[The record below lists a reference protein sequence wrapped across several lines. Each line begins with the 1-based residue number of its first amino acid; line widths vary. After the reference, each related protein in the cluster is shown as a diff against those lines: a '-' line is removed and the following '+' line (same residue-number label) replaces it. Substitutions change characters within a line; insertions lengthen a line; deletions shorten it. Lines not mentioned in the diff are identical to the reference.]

1 VPDPAWA
8 DEAVRGALGLLAFL
22 ALFAA
27 ARFRFT
33 AREGRRGPADIGL
46 D

>member
-1 VPDPAWA
+1 MPDAAWA
-8 DEAVRGALGLLAFL
+8 DEAVRGGLGLLVFL
-22 ALFAA
+22 LLFAA
-27 ARFRFT
+27 ARLRFA

>member
-1 VPDPAWA
+1 MPELAWA
-8 DEAVRGALGLLAFL
+8 DEAVHGVLGLLGFL

-33 AREGRRGPADIGL
+33 AREGRHGPADIGL